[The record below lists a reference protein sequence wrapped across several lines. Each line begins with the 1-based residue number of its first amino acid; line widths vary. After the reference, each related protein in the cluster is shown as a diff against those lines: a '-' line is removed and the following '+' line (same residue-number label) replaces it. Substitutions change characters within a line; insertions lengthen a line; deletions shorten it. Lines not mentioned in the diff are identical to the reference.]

1 MANSKLD
8 ALSTPPERPS
18 VELRLLSR
26 FCVVSMVFV
35 LCLGGGVLP
44 ASASTTVSSSD
55 QAIGNAGTAV
65 AIAMPL
71 FAGGISLLHDE
82 DWNGVIELSV
92 SSGLTVGTAL
102 ILKQIVREQRP
113 DHSDYQSFPSDTA
126 ALAYSSAD
134 YLWGRYGWE
143 YGVPAYAAA
152 MFVGYSRV
160 RVKQH
165 HWYDVA
171 ASSAL
176 AFGVNYAI
184 VTRYHASNRYSLS
197 ANSDGDSVGVRF
209 AMDF

>member
-1 MANSKLD
+1 MAMLEVIDTPIAIGSRLVVRQVLWRSYMVLILFGLFFGAD
-8 ALSTPPERPS
+8 ASS
-18 VELRLLSR
+18 V
-26 FCVVSMVFV
+26 
-35 LCLGGGVLP
+35 
-44 ASASTTVSSSD
+44 SASTVVSNSD
-55 QAIGNAGTAV
+55 KAIGSAGTDV
-65 AIAMPL
+65 AIAMP
-71 FAGGISLLHDE
+71 FVAGGISLLHDQ
-82 DWNGVIELSV
+82 DWDGVFELGV

-113 DHSDYQSFPSDTA
+113 DHSDFQSFPSDTA
-126 ALAYSSAD
+126 ALAYASAD
-134 YLWGRYGWE
+134 YLWARYNWE

-184 VTRYHASNRYSLS
+184 VTRYRANDRYSLS
-197 ANSDGDSVGVRF
+197 ANSDGNSIGMRF
-209 AMDF
+209 NMNF